1 MHSAHEKVIFIIF
14 QDGLGLSRTLDLAST
29 LEVGTDA
36 SRETGAVMMNSNL
49 RSVLTI
55 AFQFAYEAHT
65 REACASMARRYVR
78 TVVASVQRV
87 AMALAPS
94 HLPANLGGTQL
105 PPGSPDTVILAHRIL
120 QSYRLHLGM
129 ELTSS
134 EPGDDEGLFKAFWHH
149 SDAILCCAWKQGL
162 PEFTFGNQAGLE
174 MLETTS
180 GALQDLAW
188 EKTLDENGRKTAYTD
203 FTQVLQQVSWKVMT

>member
-1 MHSAHEKVIFIIF
+1 MIF
-14 QDGLGLSRTLDLAST
+14 QLCIYP
-29 LEVGTDA
+29 
-36 SRETGAVMMNSNL
+36 MN
-49 RSVLTI
+49 
-55 AFQFAYEAHT
+55 
-65 REACASMARRYVR
+65 CD
-78 TVVASVQRV
+78 
-87 AMALAPS
+87 PC
-94 HLPANLGGTQL
+94 
-105 PPGSPDTVILAHRIL
+105 
-120 QSYRLHLGM
+120 RLHLGM

-149 SDAILCCAWKQGL
+149 SDAILCCAWKGL

-203 FTQVLQQVSWKVMT
+203 FTQVLQQGYAYLPAGVRISSMGRPVTYERAIAWKVLADDETSRCIAFLFKNWSFLT